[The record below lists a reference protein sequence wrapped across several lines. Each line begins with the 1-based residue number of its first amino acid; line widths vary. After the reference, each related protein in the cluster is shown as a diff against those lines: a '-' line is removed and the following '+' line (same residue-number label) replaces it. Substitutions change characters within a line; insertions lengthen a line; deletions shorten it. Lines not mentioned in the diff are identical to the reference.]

1 MVAISYV
8 NDALP
13 EGGLNFNPAFAEV
26 LDTTP
31 AVVTYT
37 GNTYEIA
44 NNNGGAFNGFKVTFH
59 SYVNG
64 GAGDFTYANV
74 GGVLKP
80 SGTITGMFLR
90 APDGTVIAQVTTG
103 TNTVFGDAKLQNFF
117 ARLTNPAAET
127 PKDAIFT
134 ALDGLFSNT
143 NQYYGSPVADHITS
157 YGNAMGDLSGE
168 GGNDLLWSRDYASR
182 KLIGGAGNDVM
193 RVEEGAYEVHGGK
206 ADGTGATGQTDTV
219 EVVGYI
225 DESTNATLKKF
236 TNIDVLRFVMA
247 DAPAPGSLETASM
260 GARFELKDIGAA
272 NLPSNLAIVGS
283 LAAYTENYISIYTGY
298 DAAATKG
305 VTLNLS
311 GWTFKTWS
319 EERNGVYIDTNSAAK
334 ALKDVVTGTSV
345 ADQISTYYGDDIIRG
360 GGGADELNSGGGNDT
375 FIYGKNE
382 AAAGEYANG
391 GYGPQGGTADKVLIL
406 GDNDFT
412 GVYFIGIDQFVFGAA
427 AKVTFDQGFAKGLG
441 SSAEV
446 TALAES
452 PVIVGDAKVNSVVFQ
467 MNKDGSGNPSIDLSD
482 VVFSSWTNGVDRI
495 SITGTKSI
503 DTIAGSNKTDVING
517 GDGGDTLQ
525 GNAGADAF
533 VFSASFGVDHITD
546 FRRKEGDKIH
556 LDDAVFTGLKLGVLK
571 KKAFEIGEE
580 ADSRK
585 DRIIYDKEDGIV
597 RYDDDGTGKHKAVIV
612 AVLDDAAVLKAGD
625 ILVI

>member
-1 MVAISYV
+1 MATISYV
-8 NDALP
+8 NDVLP
-13 EGGLNFNPAFAEV
+13 IGGRAFNPAFEEV

-31 AVVTYT
+31 AVSNYT
-37 GNTYEIA
+37 SNLYEIT
-44 NNNGGAFNGFKVTFH
+44 NNNGGALNGFKVQFT
-59 SYVNG
+59 SNVNG
-64 GAGDFTYANV
+64 GAGDFTYTNV
-74 GGVLKP
+74 GAVLKP
-80 SGTITGMFLR
+80 AGTITGMFLR

-103 TNTVFGDAKLQNFF
+103 TGTTFGDPKLQNFF
-117 ARLTNPAAET
+117 TRLTNPSAET
-127 PKDAIFT
+127 AKDAIFS
-134 ALDGLFSNT
+134 ALDNLFYNSNT
-143 NQYYGSPVADHITS
+143 TYGSPVADHLTG
-157 YGNAMGDLSGE
+157 YGNNSGDIFGD
-168 GGNDLLWSRDYASR
+168 GGNDVLWSRGYASR
-182 KLIGGAGNDVM
+182 KLVGGAGNDLI
-193 RVEEGAYEVHGGK
+193 RVEDGAYEVHGGNP
-206 ADGTGATGQTDTV
+206 DGSGAAGQTDTV
-219 EVVGYI
+219 EIVGYI
-225 DESTNATLKKF
+225 DDSTNATLRKF

-272 NLPSNLAIVGS
+272 NLPSNLTVVGS
-283 LAAYTENYISIYTGY
+283 AAAYTENYIGIDTGY

-305 VTLNLS
+305 VTFNLS
-311 GWTFKTWS
+311 GWIFKTWS
-319 EERNGVYIDTNSAAK
+319 EERNGVYINTNSAAK
-334 ALKDVVTGTSV
+334 ALNDVITGTSV
-345 ADQISTYYGDDIIRG
+345 ADQINTYFGDDTIRG
-360 GGGADELNSGGGNDT
+360 GGGADELNGGGGNDT

-412 GVYFIGIDQFVFGAA
+412 GVSFVGIEKFVFGAA
-427 AKVTFDQGFAKGLG
+427 AKVVFSQNFVNGLG
-441 SSAEV
+441 AGAEV

-482 VVFSSWTNGVDRI
+482 VVFSSWSNGVDRI
-495 SITGTKSI
+495 SINGTKSI
-503 DTIAGSNKTDVING
+503 DTIAGSIKGDVING
-517 GDGGDTLQ
+517 GEGGDTLQ

-533 VFSASFGVDHITD
+533 VFDASFGVDHIAD

-556 LDDAVFTGLKLGVLK
+556 LDDAVFTRLKLGVLK

-597 RYDDDGTGKHKAVIV
+597 RYDDDGSGKHKAVIV
-612 AVLDDAAVLKAGD
+612 AVLDDAATLKAGD
-625 ILVI
+625 IFVI